1 MPRFRKKPA
10 EVEVEAVQWTGNNE
24 AEMRAFAGDY
34 FETVDREDRGDD
46 PDQTAAVRDP
56 IHRTW
61 VRIYDGHWVV
71 KGAWGKFY
79 PVAAGEFVELY
90 EAVR

>member
-1 MPRFRKKPA
+1 MPRFRKKPI
-10 EVEVEAVQWTGNNE
+10 EVEAVQWTGNNE

-34 FETVDREDRGDD
+34 FETVDPEDRGDD

-56 IHRTW
+56 VHKTW
-61 VRIYDGHWVV
+61 VRLHDGQWVV

-79 PVAAGEFVELY
+79 PVAADEFTETY
-90 EAVR
+90 EAVC